1 MTGVDQGLM
10 SELTARGSAACKLF
24 GVILN
29 ECLQLWTP
37 EEAAKLKLAMTPEY
51 MSPEVQALM
60 AECVNSTIAVTE
72 ANATAFANYVVMGD
86 EYEDYKCSDFA
97 DEDE

>member
-1 MTGVDQGLM
+1 
-10 SELTARGSAACKLF
+10 
-24 GVILN
+24 
-29 ECLQLWTP
+29 
-37 EEAAKLKLAMTPEY
+37 MTPEY

-86 EYEDYKCSDFA
+86 EYEGYKCSDFA

>member
-1 MTGVDQGLM
+1 MP
-10 SELTARGSAACKLF
+10 ELTPRGSAACKLF

-29 ECLQLWTP
+29 ECLALCTP
-37 EEAAKLKLAMTPEY
+37 EEALKLKLAITPEY
-51 MSPEVQALM
+51 MSREVQALM
-60 AECVNSTIAVTE
+60 AECVNSTIAVAE

-86 EYEDYKCSDFA
+86 EYEGYKCSDFA